1 MPDNLPQ
8 RLAAQL
14 LSGSPARSP
23 EAAVTRI
30 LAVQA
35 QDPRG
40 ARLAIRARSTDLT
53 AADVDRALTVE
64 RSLLVTW
71 LNRGTLHLVTRED
84 YPWLHALTAPRQLG
98 WVSTRL
104 GQLGVPPDLA
114 ERGVSVIVEALGNEG
129 PLTRADLVERLNRRG
144 VPTAGQAIVHQIGL
158 ASLRGLVIR
167 GPMRGREQGFVLVR
181 DWLGEAVPVDSE
193 RALAELARRYLAG
206 HGPATERDLAYW
218 AGVSLRDA
226 RVGLR
231 SIGPELEEW
240 ADGLVDLAGRG
251 VAPELP
257 PPRLLGPFDPLLH
270 GWASRE
276 PIVGRH
282 GGLVTSNGIF
292 RPILLVNGRATGT
305 WILKAGRVQLQ
316 PFEGLEDSV
325 IAALQ
330 ADGEA
335 VLRYLSPAA

>member
-1 MPDNLPQ
+1 MPETVRR

-14 LSGSPARSP
+14 LSGSPARTP
-23 EAAVTRI
+23 EAAVNRI

-40 ARLAIRARSTDLT
+40 ARLAIRARSTGLT
-53 AADVDRALTVE
+53 AADVDRVLTVD

-84 YPWLHALTAPRQLG
+84 YPWLFALTAPRQLA

-104 GQLGVPPDLA
+104 RQLGVAPEVA

-129 PLTRADLVERLNRRG
+129 PLSRADLVERLNRRG

-167 GPMRGREQGFVLVR
+167 GPMRGREQCFVHVR
-181 DWLGEAVPVDSE
+181 DWFGEAVPVDRE

-206 HGPATERDLAYW
+206 HGPATQRDLAYW
-218 AGVSLRDA
+218 AGVPLRDA
-226 RVGLR
+226 RAGLR
-231 SIGPELEEW
+231 SIGPEIEEL
-240 ADGLVDLAGRG
+240 ADGLVDLVGRG
-251 VAPELP
+251 VAAELP

-282 GGLVTSNGIF
+282 GGLVTSNGVF

-305 WILKAGRVQLQ
+305 WTMQAGRVELR
-316 PFEGLEDSV
+316 PFEDLNDSA
-325 IAALQ
+325 IAALE
-330 ADGEA
+330 ADGGA
-335 VLRYLSPAA
+335 VLRYLSPAV

>member
-1 MPDNLPQ
+1 M
-8 RLAAQL
+8 
-14 LSGSPARSP
+14 
-23 EAAVTRI
+23 
-30 LAVQA
+30 
-35 QDPRG
+35 
-40 ARLAIRARSTDLT
+40 
-53 AADVDRALTVE
+53 
-64 RSLLVTW
+64 
-71 LNRGTLHLVTRED
+71 TRED
-84 YPWLHALTAPRQLG
+84 YPWLFALTAPRQLA

-104 GQLGVPPDLA
+104 GQLGVAPEMA
-114 ERGVSVIVEALGNEG
+114 ERGVSIIVEALGNEG
-129 PLTRADLVERLNRRG
+129 PLTRSDLVERLNRRG

-167 GPMRGREQGFVLVR
+167 GPMRGREQCFVHVR
-181 DWLGEAVPVDSE
+181 DWLGKAVPVDRE

-206 HGPATERDLAYW
+206 HGPATQRDLAYW
-218 AGVSLRDA
+218 AGVPLRDA
-226 RVGLR
+226 RAGLR

-276 PIVGRH
+276 PIAGRH

-305 WILKAGRVQLQ
+305 WTVQAGRVELR
-316 PFEGLEDSV
+316 PFEDLDDSV

-330 ADGEA
+330 ADGGA
-335 VLRYLSPAA
+335 VLRYLSPAV

>member
-1 MPDNLPQ
+1 MQ
-8 RLAAQL
+8 ETVRKRLGAQL
-14 LSGSPARSP
+14 LSGSPARST
-23 EAAVTRI
+23 EYAVARI

-40 ARLAIRARSTDLT
+40 ARLAIRARSTGLT
-53 AADVDRALTVE
+53 AADVDRALTIDKSV
-64 RSLLVTW
+64 LITW
-71 LNRGTLHLVTRED
+71 LNRGTLHLVARED
-84 YPWLHALTAPRQLG
+84 YPWLHALTAPRQLP

-104 GQLGVPPDLA
+104 RQMGVAKDLA
-114 ERGVSVIVEALGNEG
+114 ERGVSVIVEALENEG

-144 VPTAGQAIVHQIGL
+144 VPTAGQTIVHQIGL

-167 GPMRGREQGFVLVR
+167 GPMRGREQCFVSVR
-181 DWLGEAVPVDSE
+181 HWLGGAASMDRD

-206 HGPATERDLAYW
+206 HGPATDRDLAYW
-218 AGVSLRDA
+218 AGLPLRDA
-226 RVGLR
+226 RAGLR

-240 ADGLVDLAGRG
+240 DHGLVDLARRG

-270 GWASRE
+270 GWVSRE
-276 PIVGRH
+276 PIVGAH
-282 GGLVTSNGIF
+282 GELVTSNGIF

-305 WILKAGRVQLQ
+305 WTVRAGRVELR
-316 PFEGLEDSV
+316 PFEDLEDSV
-325 IAALQ
+325 IAALE

-335 VLRYLSPAA
+335 VVRYLAPAV

>member
-1 MPDNLPQ
+1 MSETVRR
-8 RLAAQL
+8 RLGAQL

-23 EAAVTRI
+23 EAVVNRI

-40 ARLAIRARSTDLT
+40 ARLAIGARSTGLT

-71 LNRGTLHLVTRED
+71 LNRGTLHLVARED
-84 YPWLHALTAPRQLG
+84 YPWLFALTAPRQLAWG
-98 WVSTRL
+98 GTRL
-104 GQLGVPPDLA
+104 RQLGVAPEVA

-144 VPTAGQAIVHQIGL
+144 LPTAGQAIVHQIGL
-158 ASLRGLVIR
+158 ASLRGLVVR
-167 GPMRGREQGFVLVR
+167 GPMRGREQCFVQVR
-181 DWLGEAVPVDSE
+181 DWLGEAGPVDRE

-206 HGPATERDLAYW
+206 HGPATQRDLAYW
-218 AGVSLRDA
+218 AGVPLRDA
-226 RVGLR
+226 RAGLR

-240 ADGLVDLAGRG
+240 ADGLVDLAGRK
-251 VAPELP
+251 VSPELP

-282 GGLVTSNGIF
+282 GALVTSNGVF

-305 WILKAGRVQLQ
+305 WTVRAGRVELR
-316 PFEGLEDSV
+316 PFEDLEDSAM
-325 IAALQ
+325 AALE

-335 VLRYLSPAA
+335 VMHYLRPAV

>member
-1 MPDNLPQ
+1 MPETVRR

-23 EAAVTRI
+23 EAAVNRI

-40 ARLAIRARSTDLT
+40 GRLAIRARSTGLT
-53 AADVDRALTVE
+53 AAAVDRALTVE

-71 LNRGTLHLVTRED
+71 LNRGTLHLVARED
-84 YPWLHALTAPRQLG
+84 YPWLLALTAPRQLA

-104 GQLGVPPDLA
+104 GQLGVAPEVA
-114 ERGVSVIVEALGNEG
+114 ERGVLVIVEALGSEG
-129 PLTRADLVERLNRRG
+129 PLTRSDLVERLNRRG

-158 ASLRGLVIR
+158 ASLRGLVVR
-167 GPMRGREQGFVLVR
+167 GPMRGREQCFVQVR
-181 DWLGEAVPVDSE
+181 DWLGEAVPVDRE
-193 RALAELARRYLAG
+193 RALAELVRRYLAG
-206 HGPATERDLAYW
+206 HGPATQRDLAYW
-218 AGVSLRDA
+218 AGVPLRAA
-226 RVGLR
+226 RAGLR

-251 VAPELP
+251 VVPELP

-305 WILKAGRVQLQ
+305 WTVQAGRVELR
-316 PFEGLEDSV
+316 PFEELEDSA
-325 IAALQ
+325 IAALE

-335 VLRYLSPAA
+335 LMCYLKPAV